1 MTVSHCRGYSGRRK
15 VRTRPGWT
23 GARGSGGMGVC
34 ALQTAAECWSL
45 VPLGAVGAVSRGL
58 LLCRDSQCVVQVAPL
73 AYLLHAPTLC
83 CAEGA
88 VVQVTQASFAARWRS
103 SRAGFGE
110 TGGGRL
116 FRSPLPLRPAVR
128 RERAIPTRV
137 APNAF
142 WVKGKTRAHL
152 PCRTAAD
159 AWAVSGQVAGE

>member
-1 MTVSHCRGYSGRRK
+1 M
-15 VRTRPGWT
+15 RTQPGWT

-45 VPLGAVGAVSRGL
+45 VPLGALGAVSRGRL
-58 LLCRDSQCVVQVAPL
+58 LRRDSQRVVQVAPL

-88 VVQVTQASFAARWRS
+88 VAQVTQASFAARWRVS
-103 SRAGFGE
+103 SAGFGE
-110 TGGGRL
+110 TGGRRL
-116 FRSPLPLRPAVR
+116 VRCPLPQRPAAR

-137 APNAF
+137 ARNAR

-152 PCRTAAD
+152 PCRIGAD